1 MNPIHQR
8 KKEKSL
14 LKRWEDQRRELFQQ
28 LMQSWVLFRLLCF
41 ILMIL
46 APDSPPEF
54 TYFHKAIVNMAP
66 YIWDGGKSQIDLPIE
81 KIKEPQPEW
90 GARARNEEHVKV
102 FII

>member
-1 MNPIHQR
+1 
-8 KKEKSL
+8 
-14 LKRWEDQRRELFQQ
+14 
-28 LMQSWVLFRLLCF
+28 
-41 ILMIL
+41 
-46 APDSPPEF
+46 
-54 TYFHKAIVNMAP
+54 MAP